1 MLRIFLLVLIALPVI
16 EIVVLLQVGS
26 LLGGLNTLV
35 LIVATAALG
44 LLLVK
49 QQGMQ
54 NWVLM
59 QQKLATGE
67 APGIEIL
74 SGVLIFFAGVM
85 LIVPGFVTDVIGLIF
100 VLPPTR
106 QVIAR
111 YLLKQMLVPGQ
122 TRFGFTQFHF
132 RQGAGFTQSNTSK
145 DDGTV
150 IDGEYSHKPESTGQL
165 DDSTRNSEQKN

>member
-26 LLGGLNTLV
+26 LLGGLNTLM

-59 QQKLATGE
+59 QQKLARGQ
-67 APGIEIL
+67 APGIEML

-106 QVIAR
+106 QALAK
-111 YLLKQMLVPGQ
+111 YLFKHTVVRGQ
-122 TRFGFTQFHF
+122 AGFGFTQFHF
-132 RQGAGFTQSNTSK
+132 RQGAGFTQSTKNK

-150 IDGEYSHKPESTGQL
+150 IDGEYSHKSESTGRL
-165 DDSTRNSEQKN
+165 DDSTRDSEQKK